1 MPTAANV
8 AFVPPGFLVFR
19 LGDRLMA
26 QEFNWLGSRLT
37 GEAVQVAEI
46 VAGTD
51 MVAYFSAVP
60 DALAYIPGTAMPM
73 ALTWLD
79 RKGNRLGTVGEP
91 GEYSGPALS
100 PDGRTLAVSRRDP
113 ATQMRD
119 IWLID
124 LARGTQSRFTFDPAD
139 EFNPAWSPDGSRIA
153 FTSARSGQRDI
164 YEKAASGIREDRLVL
179 GSDIEKNMEYWSP
192 DGRLLL
198 FNVLPGNGTR
208 QIWALPLQGE
218 SKPYAVI
225 TGPADIQS
233 SPLSPDG
240 KFIAYS
246 STESKR
252 FEIYIQD
259 FPPTGKRWSI
269 STAGG
274 TNPQWRP
281 DGKEL
286 FYIAGAKLMA
296 VDVKIGGSRL
306 EPGIPHALFEAPF
319 ATAGRN
325 MFVPSRDGQ
334 RFLAILQVEH
344 TGSPSITVELN
355 WMSRL
360 KQ

>member
-1 MPTAANV
+1 MPAASNV
-8 AFVPPGFLVFR
+8 AFVPPGFLLFR
-19 LGDRLMA
+19 LGGRLMA
-26 QEFNWLGSRLT
+26 QAFNWQGSHLT
-37 GEAVQVAEI
+37 GEAMQVAEI
-46 VAGTD
+46 VAGTGL
-51 MVAYFSAVP
+51 VAYFSAVP
-60 DALAYIPGTAMPM
+60 EALAYIPGTARPT

-91 GEYSGPALS
+91 GEYYGPALS

-139 EFNPAWSPDGSRIA
+139 DFNPAWSPDGSRVA

-164 YEKAASGIREDRLVL
+164 YEKAASGVGEERLLL
-179 GSDIEKNMEYWSP
+179 GSGIEKNVEYWSP
-192 DGRLLL
+192 DGKLLL
-198 FNVLPGNGTR
+198 FNVLSGNGMR
-208 QIWALPLQGE
+208 QIWALPLGGE
-218 SKPYAVI
+218 RKPYIVLS
-225 TGPADIQS
+225 GPADIQS
-233 SPLSPDG
+233 SPLSSDG
-240 KFIAYS
+240 KFVAYS

-259 FPPTGKRWSI
+259 FPPTGNRWTV

-274 TNPQWRP
+274 LVPQWRP

-286 FYIAGAKLMA
+286 FYIAGSKLMA
-296 VDVKIGGSRL
+296 VDIKVSGSRL
-306 EPGIPHALFEAPF
+306 EPGIPQVLFEAPF
-319 ATAGRN
+319 SAAGRN
-325 MFVPSRDGQ
+325 AFVPSRDGQ
-334 RFLAILQVEH
+334 KFLAILQVEE
-344 TGSPSITVELN
+344 TGRPLITVELN